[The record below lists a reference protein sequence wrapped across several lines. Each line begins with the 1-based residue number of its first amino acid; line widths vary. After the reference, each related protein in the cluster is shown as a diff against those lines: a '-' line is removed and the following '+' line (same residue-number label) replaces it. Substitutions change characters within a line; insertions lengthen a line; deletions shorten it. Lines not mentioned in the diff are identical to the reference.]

1 MPLFDI
7 LIICLAVAWLVVV
20 VVKNGVIEH
29 VRLRRDE
36 RRARMHYGDDAA

>member
-1 MPLFDI
+1 MSLFDV
-7 LIICLAVAWLVVV
+7 LIICLAVAWLVV

-36 RRARMHYGDDAA
+36 RRARMRYGDDAA